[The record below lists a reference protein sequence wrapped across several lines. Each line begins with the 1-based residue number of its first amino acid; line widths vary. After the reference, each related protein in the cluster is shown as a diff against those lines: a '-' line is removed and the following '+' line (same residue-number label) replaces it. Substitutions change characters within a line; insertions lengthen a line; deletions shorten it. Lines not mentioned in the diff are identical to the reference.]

1 MNGWMGNL
9 LRVNLTTKTSSIES
23 SEKYFKYIG
32 GKGMANRIM
41 YDEVPVGTDPA
52 APENKIVFAVG
63 PNTGSSAPCSG
74 RITISSLSPFLIC
87 IPSFTQ
93 LSQGVRACKK
103 RVFPILCLPCNTSTP
118 SQLPSP

>member
-52 APENKIVFAVG
+52 APETRSFS
-63 PNTGSSAPCSG
+63 PWAPTPAPA
-74 RITISSLSPFLIC
+74 RPAPAASPFRPC
-87 IPSFTQ
+87 PPSP
-93 LSQGVRACKK
+93 S
-103 RVFPILCLPCNTSTP
+103 ITP
-118 SQLPSP
+118 SSMRTWRQTPPCA

>member
-32 GKGMANRIM
+32 GKGMATRIM
-41 YDEVPVGTDPA
+41 YDEGPVGTDPA

-63 PNTGSSAPCSG
+63 PNTGSSAPQAPSSAARQPCSSAASTSDQ
-74 RITISSLSPFLIC
+74 RRPVMRPPSSVTTTG
-87 IPSFTQ
+87 PS
-93 LSQGVRACKK
+93 GVETDRAGI
-103 RVFPILCLPCNTSTP
+103 RET
-118 SQLPSP
+118 

>member
-63 PNTGSSAPCSG
+63 PNTGSSAPCSAA
-74 RITISSLSPFLIC
+74 SPFRPC
-87 IPSFTQ
+87 PPSP
-93 LSQGVRACKK
+93 S
-103 RVFPILCLPCNTSTP
+103 ITP
-118 SQLPSP
+118 SSMRTWAATPPCA